1 MLSVN
6 GHLYER
12 IVASVLEDVR
22 AGRLRPGDRVASE
35 HELAAQFEVSRITSR
50 RALEELT
57 RLSVVERSQGRGTF
71 VARELPN
78 LEALGASP
86 GLVSIRAEA
95 SREHG
100 VQHGVIGLV
109 LPDFSDPYGLH
120 LVYAIEEAVSDVGLH
135 LILKRTYGQRTLEED
150 AIARLIGRGLDGLI
164 VFPVHGE
171 HYNPVLLKAVLDGFP
186 VVLVDR
192 YLRGIPAHAVVTDN
206 RTASAALTEH
216 LIGLGHREIAF
227 VSPPVV
233 NTSALEERLEG
244 FNAALARHGLPQRP
258 EHLLA
263 NLLSTLPTQ
272 FRPENIAADQDTL
285 QQFVKGLSVTAFVC
299 TEYNLALELTQTLE
313 AMGHCVPEDF
323 SIACFDSPE
332 VPLER
337 PRFTHVRQGEA
348 AMGRTAVELIL
359 DRLNGKTPPMRTH
372 VDFEIVAGRS
382 TASPTRNSASRDN
395 AKRAPKRARSERQE
409 HSSQPKKTSR
419 RGRH

>member
-1 MLSVN
+1 MLGVN

-71 VARELPN
+71 VARELPD
-78 LEALGASP
+78 LELIGSNAGLASAKTDP
-86 GLVSIRAEA
+86 AQGR
-95 SREHG
+95 G

-109 LPDFSDPYGLH
+109 LPDFSDAYGLH
-120 LVYAIEEAVSDVGLH
+120 LVYAIEEAVSSAGLH
-135 LILKRTYGQRTLEED
+135 LILKRTYGQRKLEED
-150 AIARLIGRGLDGLI
+150 AIARLVGRGLDGLI

-171 HYNPVLLKAVLDGFP
+171 HYNPVLLKTVLDGFP

-206 RTASAALTEH
+206 RAAAAALTEH

-233 NTSALEERLEG
+233 NTSTLEERLEG
-244 FNAALARHGLPQRP
+244 FNAALSRHDLPQRP

-285 QQFVKGLSVTAFVC
+285 RQFVKGLSVTAFVC
-299 TEYNLALELTQTLE
+299 TEYNLALELTQMLE
-313 AMGHCVPEDF
+313 AMHHRVPEDF
-323 SIACFDSPE
+323 SIACFDSPA

-337 PRFTHVRQGEA
+337 PRFTHVRQDEA
-348 AMGRTAVELIL
+348 VMGRKAVQLIFS
-359 DRLNGKTPPMRTH
+359 RLNGETLPMRTH
-372 VDFEIVAGRS
+372 VDFEIVEGRS
-382 TASPTRNSASRDN
+382 TSSPTRNGAARGN
-395 AKRAPKRARSERQE
+395 KRAR
-409 HSSQPKKTSR
+409 T
-419 RGRH
+419 